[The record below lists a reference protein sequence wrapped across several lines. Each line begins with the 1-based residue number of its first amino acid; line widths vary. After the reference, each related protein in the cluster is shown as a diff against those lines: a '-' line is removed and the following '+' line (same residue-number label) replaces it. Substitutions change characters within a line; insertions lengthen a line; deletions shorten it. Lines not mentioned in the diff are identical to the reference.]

1 MDNVLQQLLDVEFE
15 AEALVTD
22 ARSKHDKVIEQA
34 REEARAVE
42 KRFEAHR
49 QDLRA
54 LFMQKAEGRAAQA
67 VSESQRRHVEHLH
80 KLQLQTAQQER
91 DAIDA
96 ALALFLDPARD

>member
-1 MDNVLQQLLDVEFE
+1 MDDVLQELLDVEFE

-22 ARSKHDKVIEQA
+22 ARSKHDKVIERA

-42 KRFEAHR
+42 ERFEAHR

-54 LFMQKAEGRAAQA
+54 SFMQKAEERAAQA
-67 VSESQRRHVEHLH
+67 MSESQRRHGEQLH
-80 KLQLQTAQQER
+80 KLQLQTAQHER

-96 ALALFLDPARD
+96 ALALFLDAAGD